1 MDLILSGAIG
11 LLFGSLLVWLALR
24 TRSAAVNARLSF
36 TQTELASA
44 KADLARLLQDRQE
57 LVASR
62 ARLESSLEAERKA
75 SAEKIDLLTKAG
87 DDLQNAFKALAAD
100 ALKSNNSSFLQ
111 IAQETLKRF
120 QSEAKG
126 DLEARQKAVVDLV
139 APVRDSLSKVDAQIQ
154 QMEVARGQAY
164 GDLKAQVQSLITTQK
179 ELQSETGNLV
189 RALRTPNVRGRW
201 GEIQLRRVVEIAG
214 MLSYCDFA
222 EQETIHGE
230 SGRLRPDLVV
240 KLPGGKSVVV
250 DAKTPLQAFLEAFE
264 ATDEEAR
271 RTCLANHARQVR
283 DHMKTLSGK
292 NYWEQFE
299 ATPEF
304 VVMFLPGETF
314 FSAALEQDPGLIEQ
328 GVLQR
333 VIPASPTT
341 LIALLKA
348 VAYGW
353 NQEKLARNAHEISNL
368 GKELHDRLRK
378 LAAHITGVGT
388 NLDRAVEAYNQAVG
402 SLENRVLVSAR
413 KFADLGA
420 SVAEDIPELEPIETT
435 ARALSF
441 EWDDEPTEIPKN
453 DRRAG

>member
-44 KADLARLLQDRQE
+44 KADLARLLQERQE

-264 ATDEEAR
+264 DHRRGGEA
-271 RTCLANHARQVR
+271 NV
-283 DHMKTLSGK
+283 
-292 NYWEQFE
+292 
-299 ATPEF
+299 
-304 VVMFLPGETF
+304 PGQSCPPSSRSHEN
-314 FSAALEQDPGLIEQ
+314 S
-328 GVLQR
+328 QR
-333 VIPASPTT
+333 
-341 LIALLKA
+341 
-348 VAYGW
+348 
-353 NQEKLARNAHEISNL
+353 
-368 GKELHDRLRK
+368 KEL
-378 LAAHITGVGT
+378 
-388 NLDRAVEAYNQAVG
+388 
-402 SLENRVLVSAR
+402 
-413 KFADLGA
+413 LGA
-420 SVAEDIPELEPIETT
+420 I
-435 ARALSF
+435 
-441 EWDDEPTEIPKN
+441 
-453 DRRAG
+453 

>member
-44 KADLARLLQDRQE
+44 KADLARLLQERQE

-264 ATDEEAR
+264 TTDEEAR